1 MTSIIRGYFKDL
13 GEQLHL
19 EPREQAEILH
29 ELQAHVEDKTRELVD
44 AGVSTDVA
52 INHALNDL
60 GASTAIA
67 SELYEVHT
75 RGSWYHA
82 VLAVLPHVLISLMF
96 ALHLWAAPVWI
107 ALMALVALTISVMGW
122 RKGRPRWTY
131 PWLGYCLVIPFI
143 SWGLAMS
150 TVGYG
155 AWGVVTRGVLP
166 LGNPIYIASFIYVA
180 FSLWLVIRFVSK
192 VVRPDWLMASL
203 AALPLPF
210 LAYWFFY
217 FYSRDDVLQATG
229 QRLQEVDSSVAVVFL
244 VLAAATAIFFRL
256 GRRVVRVAL
265 LVITAPSIIVLAWF
279 SYQGGPGYVAL
290 FMYCAVSLAL
300 LLSPAL
306 FDLKDSQTVR
316 SGLTRGQGS
325 LRLTELV
332 ERMRHSRN

>member
-1 MTSIIRGYFKDL
+1 
-13 GEQLHL
+13 
-19 EPREQAEILH
+19 
-29 ELQAHVEDKTRELVD
+29 
-44 AGVSTDVA
+44 
-52 INHALNDL
+52 
-60 GASTAIA
+60 
-67 SELYEVHT
+67 
-75 RGSWYHA
+75 
-82 VLAVLPHVLISLMF
+82 
-96 ALHLWAAPVWI
+96 
-107 ALMALVALTISVMGW
+107 
-122 RKGRPRWTY
+122 
-131 PWLGYCLVIPFI
+131 
-143 SWGLAMS
+143 
-150 TVGYG
+150 
-155 AWGVVTRGVLP
+155 
-166 LGNPIYIASFIYVA
+166 
-180 FSLWLVIRFVSK
+180 
-192 VVRPDWLMASL
+192 MASL

-256 GRRVVRVAL
+256 GRRVIRVAL

-290 FMYCAVSLAL
+290 FMFCAVSLAL